1 MNNFESLT
9 IHWAKKSIS
18 TNINAETSLT
28 RFNADNAKK
37 LQIHNSHGKLPSQEM
52 LNILKKR
59 WVNKEPTLEVHTS

>member
-18 TNINAETSLT
+18 TNLKAEISLA
-28 RFNADNAKK
+28 RFNTDNAKK
-37 LQIHNSHGKLPSQEM
+37 LQTHNSHGKLSTQEM

-59 WVNKEPTLEVHTS
+59 

>member
-18 TNINAETSLT
+18 TNLKAETSLI

-37 LQIHNSHGKLPSQEM
+37 LQIHNSHGQLSTQEM
-52 LNILKKR
+52 LSILKTH
-59 WVNKEPTLEVHTS
+59 WVNKEPTLKVQTS